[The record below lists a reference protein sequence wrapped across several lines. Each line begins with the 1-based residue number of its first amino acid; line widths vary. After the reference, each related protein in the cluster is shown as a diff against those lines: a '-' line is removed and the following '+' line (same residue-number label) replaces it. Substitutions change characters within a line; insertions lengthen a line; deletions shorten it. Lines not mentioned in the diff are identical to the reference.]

1 MGNWTGKTSL
11 LQQND
16 NEKKKEGGSD
26 GGSKKRDEKR
36 TYIFKNLTLKYYN
49 AVR

>member
-1 MGNWTGKTSL
+1 MRKR
-11 LQQND
+11 
-16 NEKKKEGGSD
+16 KREGVMEAAR
-26 GGSKKRDEKR
+26 KRDEKR